1 MRLVL
6 LGPPGAGKGTQAAI
20 LSDALKVP
28 HISTGDLFRENIGK
42 ETELGKLA
50 QSYIDAGK
58 LVPTSVT
65 ADMVRGRLAQDDA
78 AEGFLLD
85 GFPRTV
91 EQAEILGEILG
102 ESGEKLDAVINYR
115 VSEDVVV
122 ERMLSRGRKDDNE
135 ATIRTRLQVYRDE
148 TAPLIEFYSD
158 IIVNVDAEGTVED
171 ISSTTLDALDR

>member
-50 QSYIDAGK
+50 KSYMDAGK

-65 ADMVRGRLAQDDA
+65 ADMVRSRLDQEDA

-91 EQAEILGEILG
+91 EQAEILAEILG
-102 ESGEKLDAVINYR
+102 DKDTALDGVLNYK
-115 VSEDVVV
+115 VSEDAVV
-122 ERMLSRGRKDDNE
+122 ERMLARGRSDDNE
-135 ATIRTRLQVYRDE
+135 ETIRTRLQVYRDE
-148 TAPLIEFYSD
+148 TAPLIDFYSD
-158 IIVNVDAEGTVED
+158 IIIDIDAEGTVED
-171 ISSTTLDALDR
+171 ISSATLDALDR

>member
-20 LSDALKVP
+20 LADALQVP

-65 ADMVRGRLAQDDA
+65 ADMVRSRLAQDDA
-78 AEGFLLD
+78 ADGFLLD

-91 EQAEILGEILG
+91 EQAEILGGMLG
-102 ESGEKLDAVINYR
+102 ESGEKLDAVINYQ

-135 ATIRTRLQVYRDE
+135 DTIRTRLQVYRDE
-148 TAPLIEFYSD
+148 TAPLIDFYSD
-158 IIVNVDAEGTVED
+158 IIVNIDAEGTVED

>member
-20 LSDALKVP
+20 LADALQVP

-65 ADMVRGRLAQDDA
+65 ADMVRSRLAQDDA
-78 AEGFLLD
+78 ADGFLLD

-91 EQAEILGEILG
+91 EQAEILGEMLG
-102 ESGEKLDAVINYR
+102 ESGEKLNAVINYQ

-122 ERMLSRGRKDDNE
+122 ERMLSRGRKDDNAE
-135 ATIRTRLQVYRDE
+135 TIRTRLQVYRDE
-148 TAPLIEFYSD
+148 TAPLIDFYSD
-158 IIVNVDAEGTVED
+158 IIVDIDAEGTVED